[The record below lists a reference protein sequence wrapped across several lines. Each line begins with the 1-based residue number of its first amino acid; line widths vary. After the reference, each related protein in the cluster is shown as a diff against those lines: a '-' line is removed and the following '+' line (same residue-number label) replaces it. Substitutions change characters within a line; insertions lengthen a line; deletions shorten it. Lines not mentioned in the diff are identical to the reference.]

1 MLTRYRAEPGWK
13 KNILVFFGRLYI
25 SFVGCSVHSKYWLFG
40 AATYELDRFTEFLPI
55 LMTSHNFSS
64 LCHLPIVYIC
74 VTVLPILNIYNY
86 EIITT
91 NFYYELDILVQLMEA
106 ANLCTIHPKR
116 VTVMQKVFNL
126 AQCINGT

>member
-13 KNILVFFGRLYI
+13 KTYLCILEGFIFL
-25 SFVGCSVHSKYWLFG
+25 FLKKVGCSVHSKYWLFG

-55 LMTSHNFSS
+55 LMTSHTFSS
-64 LCHLPIVYIC
+64 LCHLPIVYIY
-74 VTVLPILNIYNY
+74 VTVLPILNKYSNY

-116 VTVMQKVFNL
+116 VSR
-126 AQCINGT
+126 